1 MEKNTFLSDSI
12 KEKLSTTVKW
22 SKLAAILTM
31 IGLGIEFF
39 QMGVA
44 VFNGNQNFVSAILK
58 FLLTSVFSLVIA
70 INLFQYSKH
79 AKHYL
84 LSTDSKFLL
93 QAFRHL
99 KTSFMIMGISL
110 IILSTLFLLSLI
122 VMILHKM

>member
-1 MEKNTFLSDSI
+1 MEKNTFLSNSI
-12 KEKLSTTVKW
+12 KEKLSVTVRW
-22 SKLAAILTM
+22 SKLAAVLTL

-39 QMGVA
+39 QMGIA

-70 INLFQYSKH
+70 INLYQYSKH
-79 AKHYL
+79 ARHYL
-84 LSTDSKFLL
+84 QIMDAKFLL

-110 IILSTLFLLSLI
+110 IILSTLFLLSFI